1 MSGTNGDEGQAPASE
16 GLGSGERP
24 EREAARAEVAEP
36 RGRPRQAHRQHR
48 FSWRTPLAALLIV
61 VGCVLAPV
69 SVLAVWTANQVSDT
83 SQYVANVAP
92 LIKDPAIQNALTDKL
107 TSEIVTK
114 IDVKGLTD
122 QVAAELSHKGLPK
135 IGGLLQG
142 VSGSLASGVQGFVHS
157 RIHKI
162 ITGPRMANAWT
173 QVNRVASQQL
183 VAVLSGR
190 GGKNGAIGVSNGKVI
205 LDLAPLEA
213 VAKQDL
219 VARGLTIAGKIP
231 IVHAT
236 FALFPSKNLVKA
248 QKAYRLINDL
258 KIVLPIL
265 TLVLLGLGVFIARG
279 RRRALIGAGLGFA
292 ASMLVLGAC
301 LAIARALYLN
311 SVPASASAAAAA
323 AAFDILVRFIK
334 TALRTLLVVG
344 LIVAVGALFTGPS
357 SAAVRTRSAFSS
369 GLGRLRRGGESAG
382 LSTGPVGAW
391 TYAHRHA
398 LRIGAVAL
406 AGLIFVFQGQPTAAV
421 TIVIAVLLLVVL
433 GLIELIGR
441 PSPQPGPSPP
451 AASG

>member
-1 MSGTNGDEGQAPASE
+1 MSGTNGGKGQAPANE
-16 GLGSGERP
+16 GPGPGQRP
-24 EREAARAEVAEP
+24 GHEAAHEVAEP
-36 RGRPRQAHRQHR
+36 RGRPPQARR
-48 FSWRTPLAALLIV
+48 GFSWRTPVAVLLIIA
-61 VGCVLAPV
+61 GCVLAPI
-69 SVLAVWTANQVSDT
+69 SVVAVWTANQVSDT
-83 SQYVANVAP
+83 SSYVANVTP
-92 LIKDPAIQNALTDKL
+92 LIKDPAIQNALTNKL

-114 IDVKGLTD
+114 IDVKARTD
-122 QVAAELSHKGLPK
+122 QAAAELSQKGFTR
-135 IGGLLQG
+135 IGGLLKG

-162 ITGPRMANAWT
+162 ITGPRMANAWV

-190 GGKNGAIGVSNGKVI
+190 GSKNGAVGVSNGQVT

-219 VARGLTIAGKIP
+219 VARGLTIAAKIP
-231 IVHAT
+231 IVHKT
-236 FALFPSKNLVKA
+236 FPLFPSKNLTKA
-248 QKAYRLINDL
+248 QGLYRLINDL

-265 TLVLLGLGVFIARG
+265 TLALLGLGVLAGRG
-279 RRRALIGAGLGFA
+279 HRRALIGAGLGFA
-292 ASMLVLGAC
+292 ASMLALGAG

-311 SVPASASAAAAA
+311 SVPASASTDAAA

-334 TALRTLLVVG
+334 TALRTLLVAG
-344 LIVAVGALFTGPS
+344 LIVAVGAFFTGPS
-357 SAAVRTRSAFSS
+357 SAAVATRSGFSS

-382 LSTGPVGAW
+382 LSTGPAGSW

-406 AGLIFVFQGQPTAAV
+406 AAVIFVFWGQPTATVA
-421 TIVIAVLLLVVL
+421 IVIAVLLLVAL

-441 PSPQPGPSPP
+441 PPPHHTPAPPSPV
-451 AASG
+451 G

>member
-1 MSGTNGDEGQAPASE
+1 V
-16 GLGSGERP
+16 LG
-24 EREAARAEVAEP
+24 
-36 RGRPRQAHRQHR
+36 
-48 FSWRTPLAALLIV
+48 
-61 VGCVLAPV
+61 
-69 SVLAVWTANQVSDT
+69 VWTANQVSDT
-83 SQYVANVAP
+83 SRYVANVAP

-114 IDVKGLTD
+114 IDVRRLTD
-122 QVAAELSHKGLPK
+122 QVAAELSQKGFTR

-157 RIHKI
+157 SIHKI
-162 ITGPRMANAWT
+162 ITGPRMAAAWT

-183 VAVLSGR
+183 VAVLSGS
-190 GGKNGAIGVSNGKVI
+190 GGKNGAIGVSNGKVT
-205 LDLAPLEA
+205 LDIAPLEA

-236 FALFPSKNLVKA
+236 VALFPSKNLVKA

-265 TLVLLGLGVFIARG
+265 TLVLLGLGVLTARG
-279 RRRALIGAGLGFA
+279 HRRALIGAGLGFA
-292 ASMLVLGAC
+292 ASMLVLGAG
-301 LAIARALYLN
+301 LAIARALYLG
-311 SVPASASAAAAA
+311 SVPASVPADAAA

-357 SAAVRTRSAFSS
+357 AAAVATRSAFSS
-369 GLGRLRRGGESAG
+369 GLGRMRRGGEAAG
-382 LSTGPVGAW
+382 LSTGPVGSW
-391 TYAHRHA
+391 TYAHRHV

-406 AGLIFVFQGQPTAAV
+406 AALIFVFWGQPTAAV

-441 PSPQPGPSPP
+441 PPPRHAPAPP
-451 AASG
+451 APGG

>member
-1 MSGTNGDEGQAPASE
+1 MSGTNGVVGHAPAGE
-16 GLGSGERP
+16 GPGSGERP
-24 EREAARAEVAEP
+24 EPEASRAEVAEP
-36 RGRPRQAHRQHR
+36 RGRPRQAGRHR
-48 FSWRTPLAALLIV
+48 FSWRTPVAALLIV
-61 VGCVLAPV
+61 AGCILAPL
-69 SVLAVWTANQVSDT
+69 SVLGVWTANQVSDT
-83 SQYVANVAP
+83 SRYVANVTP
-92 LIKDPAIQNALTDKL
+92 LIHDPAIQNALTNKI
-107 TSEIVTK
+107 TNEIVTR

-122 QVAAELSHKGLPK
+122 QAAASLSQKGFTR
-135 IGGLLQG
+135 IGSLLQG
-142 VSGSLASGVQGFVHS
+142 VSGPLASGVAGFVHS
-157 RIHKI
+157 AIHKI

-190 GGKNGAIGVSNGKVI
+190 GGKNSAIGVSNGQI
-205 LDLAPLEA
+205 TLDIAPLEA

-258 KIVLPIL
+258 KIVLPII
-265 TLVLLGLGVFIARG
+265 TLVLLGLGVLAARG
-279 RRRALIGAGLGFA
+279 HRRALIGAGLGFA
-292 ASMLVLGAC
+292 ASMLVLGAG
-301 LAIARALYLN
+301 LAIARAIYLN
-311 SVPASASAAAAA
+311 SVPASVSADAAA

-357 SAAVRTRSAFSS
+357 TAAVATRSAFSS
-369 GLGRLRRGGESAG
+369 SLGRLRRSGESAG
-382 LSTGPVGAW
+382 LSTGPAGAW
-391 TYAHRHA
+391 TYAHQHA

-406 AGLIFVFQGQPTAAV
+406 AALIFVFQGQPTAAV
-421 TIVIAVLLLVVL
+421 TIVIAILLLLVL

-441 PSPQPGPSPP
+441 PPPQRAPAPP
-451 AASG
+451 APGG